1 MHETV
6 KFISNLTNKYNTVTQ
21 NFVWHCF
28 IQVDQ
33 IFYYCFFSSEFPM
46 SEAVVR
52 RCYVKKMFLNI
63 LQYSQETS
71 VLESVF
77 HKVIEKNLLKS

>member
-1 MHETV
+1 
-6 KFISNLTNKYNTVTQ
+6 
-21 NFVWHCF
+21 
-28 IQVDQ
+28 
-33 IFYYCFFSSEFPM
+33 M